1 MRDVAVHD
9 GFAVPP
15 PSDDV
20 SGRAEIA
27 EEETTPEV
35 RRRSVEVEHRE
46 YAARSQYPRAFTQCE
61 REVGVSES
69 VAAGNEVGAAVVR
82 WKRRQVAVQKFHA
95 FGDTGDVRVAD
106 AVRDTGDVS
115 PTSASRVRTGA
126 CQLEHFLGGINARHT
141 RRASCRSDREGQ
153 ITGPARE
160 IQHVVHV
167 ARGRQ
172 CVREECAFPVRVHAE
187 GEEPRER
194 VVARR
199 DEVEHRGDER
209 GLQGWVGQ
217 VALQV
222 QVAQAL
228 HGRILI
234 RTMAQPPKP
243 FTTTGS
249 ASGVLPLPHAAHAA
263 RAPDDTA
270 TPPLWAVVF
279 AGGIGSRFWPIA
291 TPTDPKPVLA
301 LVGGRPLIAETV
313 GRLDPLIPAD
323 RVLVVTSADIA
334 PAIRAV
340 LPAVPAHNILVEAR
354 PLGTAAALAWG
365 VSEVRRRADPNTPVC
380 AMHAD
385 LAAAFPSLLRD
396 ALLRATLAALREH
409 TLVAIG
415 VRPTRA
421 EASFGYIEPG
431 PPLDP
436 TDGLAQGGPADV
448 TQFTEKPGPSA
459 AERLA
464 KSGALWHSGIVL
476 GGAQEFLDALH
487 LYVPEVAVGLTP
499 LAAGDV
505 EEFVRHVRPVS
516 IERGLLERMGRL
528 LVTAPEFGWDDVGTW
543 AGLRRVRELDD
554 DGNGALGDAHFVDAS
569 GNVVH
574 AEAGT
579 VVMFG
584 VSQLLVVTRPGL
596 TFVTTLERAADL
608 KSLLDSLPGSARIN
622 PGSLGA

>member
-1 MRDVAVHD
+1 M
-9 GFAVPP
+9 
-15 PSDDV
+15 
-20 SGRAEIA
+20 
-27 EEETTPEV
+27 
-35 RRRSVEVEHRE
+35 
-46 YAARSQYPRAFTQCE
+46 
-61 REVGVSES
+61 
-69 VAAGNEVGAAVVR
+69 
-82 WKRRQVAVQKFHA
+82 
-95 FGDTGDVRVAD
+95 
-106 AVRDTGDVS
+106 
-115 PTSASRVRTGA
+115 
-126 CQLEHFLGGINARHT
+126 
-141 RRASCRSDREGQ
+141 
-153 ITGPARE
+153 
-160 IQHVVHV
+160 
-167 ARGRQ
+167 
-172 CVREECAFPVRVHAE
+172 
-187 GEEPRER
+187 
-194 VVARR
+194 
-199 DEVEHRGDER
+199 
-209 GLQGWVGQ
+209 
-217 VALQV
+217 
-222 QVAQAL
+222 
-228 HGRILI
+228 
-234 RTMAQPPKP
+234 
-243 FTTTGS
+243 
-249 ASGVLPLPHAAHAA
+249 
-263 RAPDDTA
+263 

-291 TPTDPKPVLA
+291 TPTEPKPVLA

-334 PAIRAV
+334 PAIRSV
-340 LPAVPAHNILVEAR
+340 LPAVPAHNVLVEAR
-354 PLGTAAALAWG
+354 PMGTAAALAWG

-385 LAAAFPSLLRD
+385 LAAAFPSMLRE
-396 ALLRATLAALREH
+396 ALFRGMQTALREH

-431 PPLDP
+431 PPLDA

-448 TQFTEKPGPSA
+448 VQFTEKPGPA
-459 AERLA
+459 AAGRLA

-476 GGAQEFLDALH
+476 GGAQEFLDAMH

-499 LAAGDV
+499 LAAGDM
-505 EEFVRHVRPVS
+505 EAFVSHVRPVS

-554 DGNGALGDAHFVDAS
+554 EGNGALGAVHFVDAS

-574 AEAGT
+574 AASGT

-608 KSLLDSLPGSARIN
+608 KPLLDSLPGSARIN
-622 PGSLGA
+622 PGSLDA